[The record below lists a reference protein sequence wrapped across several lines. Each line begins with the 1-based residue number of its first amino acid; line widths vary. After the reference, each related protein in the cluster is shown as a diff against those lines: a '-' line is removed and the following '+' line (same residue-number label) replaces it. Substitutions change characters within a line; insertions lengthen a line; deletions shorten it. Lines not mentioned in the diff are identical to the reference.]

1 MRLFIALDIDDAI
14 RERITR
20 FVDGVSSLAPDGRW
34 AKSESLHV
42 TLKFIGEKP
51 EPAVER
57 IKDALATIA
66 ASPAEIHFRGYGFF
80 PTAKSAR
87 VFWIGMNAGP
97 QLAAL
102 AKAVDD
108 KMASFGIAKE
118 DRAFSP
124 HLTLARGRGGSGSP
138 WRNQADGPNFA
149 FRRLQEKLAP
159 LPGPE
164 FGTMTAREFFLY
176 QSHLSPKGSKYTK
189 LANLDLKQRR
199 RPPPSVART
208 PP

>member
-42 TLKFIGEKP
+42 TLKFIGEQP

-102 AKAVDD
+102 ANAVDD

-159 LPGPE
+159 LTGPG

-189 LANLDLKQRR
+189 LANFDLK
-199 RPPPSVART
+199 
-208 PP
+208 